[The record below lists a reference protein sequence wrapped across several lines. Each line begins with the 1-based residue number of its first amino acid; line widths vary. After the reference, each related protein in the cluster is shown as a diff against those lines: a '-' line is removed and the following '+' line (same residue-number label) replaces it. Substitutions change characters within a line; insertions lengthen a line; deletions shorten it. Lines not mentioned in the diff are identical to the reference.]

1 MSDEFKSR
9 LERLHGARSR
19 ATERKEDDKAQGVYS
34 ADDAVEHDESG
45 QRTSDKPSPSRPEG
59 PKNRDGQP
67 WLDER
72 HGPDERYG
80 HFELRELLDRPTDRV
95 FDAADLEPS
104 AAGWRNLAFLDTE
117 TTGLSETDYAFCVGV
132 GFWRDDEFLV
142 RIYHMRDGDDDEAM
156 LEALSD
162 GLDGVAGLCTFNG
175 SSFDVPLLE
184 RQYREAGLE
193 SPLGGLLH
201 LDLLPVSRQVWP
213 DLDSHSMESLE
224 ERKLAAQRT
233 DDVPGSEVPRRW
245 AQFVRSGRFSVLSGV
260 FEHNRKDVLALVSLA
275 CALDSDLGGT
285 DPKAGSVPETQTTRP
300 GPPDFEPAPGE
311 GGGTEKERRGA
322 TVQHQKA
329 KRQQGSGDAQVPPED
344 EPLPDDDSVTSKL
357 TRQYALRDRSS
368 KAKKQDSDQQEGESG
383 ARAESR
389 TKPKERTR
397 RRSLSS
403 EPEGK
408 DESSTAG
415 PETKRQRPGQRVATL
430 RDEASSV
437 IESEGIEEAA
447 DLLHRI
453 VALTPDHP
461 WALERLVKLHEARGE
476 AKLAGHYRAR
486 LQKTSPF

>member
-45 QRTSDKPSPSRPEG
+45 QRTSDTPSPSRPEG

-67 WLDER
+67 WLDES

-80 HFELRELLDRPTDRV
+80 HFQLRELLERPTDRIFV
-95 FDAADLEPS
+95 AADLDPS
-104 AAGWRNLAFLDTE
+104 AADWRNLAFLDTE
-117 TTGLSETDYAFCVGV
+117 TTGLSETDYAFCVGL

-162 GLDGVAGLCTFNG
+162 GLEGVAGLCTFNG

-184 RQYREAGLE
+184 RQYKEAGLD
-193 SPLGGLLH
+193 SPLGDLLH

-224 ERKLAAQRT
+224 EHKLAAQRT
-233 DDVPGSEVPRRW
+233 DDVPGREVPRRW
-245 AQFVRSGRFSVLSGV
+245 AQYVRSGRFSVLSGV

-275 CALDSDLGGT
+275 CALDSDLGGA
-285 DPKAGSVPETQTTRP
+285 DPKAGSVP
-300 GPPDFEPAPGE
+300 PPNFEPAPSE

-322 TVQHQKA
+322 TVPSQNA
-329 KRQQGSGDAQVPPED
+329 ESPPED

-368 KAKKQDSDQQEGESG
+368 KAKKQLSEEQAGESKS
-383 ARAESR
+383 RAENRS
-389 TKPKERTR
+389 KPKERTR

-403 EPEGK
+403 EPEDKEEG
-408 DESSTAG
+408 STAG
-415 PETKRQRPGQRVATL
+415 PENSRQRPGQRVATL

-476 AKLAGHYRAR
+476 AKLASHYRAR